1 VPTREVRDMTYWEFT
16 ATVGHINEWYATDDD
31 EFDTSK
37 PPPASM
43 IEAFKDKL

>member
-1 VPTREVRDMTYWEFT
+1 MTYWEFT
-16 ATVGHINEWYATDDD
+16 ATVGHINEWYATDD